1 MGWIRRADEL
11 LNPSKTSNSGLWSR
25 ISLKSVT
32 HDSGKE
38 YFNLLI
44 LRKKQSHIV
53 IRKKTEYNFRVY
65 MIRKQLNIK

>member
-11 LNPSKTSNSGLWSR
+11 SFQNLEFWFVESYMP
-25 ISLKSVT
+25 KSVT
-32 HDSGKE
+32 YDSGRV